1 MRRLAFT
8 RRRAG
13 FTLIELMVAVALV
26 VVFLTIV
33 FSAVSATMRQRSMDQ
48 QLLIVEGNF
57 SGACAAISQ
66 DVRTVGWPR
75 PSYSGLGSAPLILQ
89 PAGKALDSQLMIV
102 VPSSTGAPYRVRYFL
117 QGFSDDSCQIMR
129 GEAAIVSPGDN
140 PNNIVGQETIDPV
153 TPRLP
158 QIVRMIFA
166 NDGARVMI
174 TMVARITVNG
184 YTREITYCDLVY
196 PRNYGK

>member
-1 MRRLAFT
+1 VRRLAST

-33 FSAVSATMRQRSMDQ
+33 FSAVSATLRQRSMDQ

-66 DVRTVGWPR
+66 DVRAVGWPR

-117 QGFSDDSCQIMR
+117 YDFGDGSCQIRR
-129 GEAAIVSPGDN
+129 GQAAIVSPGSN
-140 PNNIVGQETIDPV
+140 PNDIGEETVDPV

-196 PRNYGK
+196 PRNYSK

>member
-1 MRRLAFT
+1 
-8 RRRAG
+8 
-13 FTLIELMVAVALV
+13 MVAVALV
-26 VVFLTIV
+26 VVLLAIV
-33 FSAVSATMRQRSMDQ
+33 FAAVSATLRQRAMDQ

-57 SGACAAISQ
+57 SGACSAISQ
-66 DVRTVGWPR
+66 DVRAVGWPR
-75 PSYSGLGSAPLILQ
+75 PSYNGTGSAPLILK
-89 PAGKALDSQLMIV
+89 PAAKALDSQLVMV
-102 VPSSTGAPYRVRYFL
+102 VPSSTGTPSRVRYFL

-129 GEAAIVSPGDN
+129 GQAAIVSPGGD
-140 PNNIVGQETIDPV
+140 PNNIVGQEIVDPV

-158 QIVRMIFA
+158 QIVRMVFA

-196 PRNYGK
+196 PRNYGE